1 MAQEE
6 NKPGKDIR
14 MPENDLSREE
24 QVEKSTRNADD
35 QYEAESPIDPYQE
48 DYEEITDRAQDN
60 IDAAENDMEQED
72 EFGDPDT
79 RADEAISTDD
89 DISIDDDLS
98 DDE

>member
-1 MAQEE
+1 
-6 NKPGKDIR
+6 

-24 QVEKSTRNADD
+24 QVEKSTRNADEE
-35 QYEAESPIDPYQE
+35 YEAESPIDPYQE

-79 RADEAISTDD
+79 RTG
-89 DISIDDDLS
+89 DDLS
-98 DDE
+98 EDE